1 MKNEKISVFV
11 LAVEIAVI
19 ICLHSVKGNVA
30 PSDQI
35 PPVMNVTARKP
46 QPNKVDNQLIIPLYT
61 MYTIK
66 F

>member
-11 LAVEIAVI
+11 LAVEVAVI

-30 PSDQI
+30 TPDKI
-35 PPVMNVTARKP
+35 TPVMNVTAS
-46 QPNKVDNQLIIPLYT
+46 QPKTNKVDNQLIIPLYT

-66 F
+66 Y

>member
-11 LAVEIAVI
+11 LAVEVAVI

-30 PSDQI
+30 PNDKI
-35 PPVMNVTARKP
+35 TPVINVTAIQQEK
-46 QPNKVDNQLIIPLYT
+46 NKVDNQLIIPLYT

-66 F
+66 Y

>member
-19 ICLHSVKGNVA
+19 ICLHSVKDNMAQNEKITPVTNVSA
-30 PSDQI
+30 Y
-35 PPVMNVTARKP
+35 KP
-46 QPNKVDNQLIIPLYT
+46 ENNKIDKQLALPLYT

-66 F
+66 Y

>member
-11 LAVEIAVI
+11 LAVEVAVI

-30 PSDQI
+30 PNNTVT
-35 PPVMNVTARKP
+35 PVMNVTAK
-46 QPNKVDNQLIIPLYT
+46 QPETNKVDNQLTIPLYT

-66 F
+66 Y

>member
-19 ICLHSVKGNVA
+19 ICLHSVKGNVTPQDKIA
-30 PSDQI
+30 
-35 PPVMNVTARKP
+35 PVMNVTASQPKP
-46 QPNKVDNQLIIPLYT
+46 DKVDNQLLIPLYT

-66 F
+66 Y